1 MNIVFLAPFGI
12 RPKGSL
18 QARMLP
24 LAKELQRIG
33 HRLEIIAPP
42 YTNPEDSGLVEEV
55 EGVTL
60 RNVRLGP
67 VGGALAA
74 PFIALRMLRA
84 SLDQKPDLI
93 HLFKPKGYGGLAAM
107 ALAGL
112 GLAGVKTPLLVVD
125 SDDREG
131 SGGMNDL
138 HPYSW
143 PEKRLFSLQEQ
154 TLTRWAGGVT
164 VASRALE
171 SLAWGMGAQ
180 PETTLYLPNG
190 PVLRPAGSREQ
201 GRLRFGFQAEQP
213 VLLLYTRFFEFD
225 QQRLYAVLE
234 QLCKRM
240 PELGLLVVG
249 KGQHGEEKALE
260 QAAAERG
267 FADQLTSAGWVQ
279 PDQLPDCL
287 AAADAAL
294 YLFDD
299 TLINRTKCPAKL
311 AELAACGIPT
321 AAERVGQIAEYLLH
335 GESGLL
341 VESGD
346 VDGLVQAACQLLT
359 DRAAAQR
366 IGQAAR
372 QRMATLF
379 GWEKRTEELDQFYQ
393 RLVTVC

>member
-1 MNIVFLAPFGI
+1 MRIALLAPFGI

-24 LAKELQRIG
+24 LAKELQQRG
-33 HRLEIIAPP
+33 HELEIIAPP
-42 YTNPEDSGLVEEV
+42 YTNPEDAGLVELV

-67 VGGALAA
+67 MAGALAA
-74 PFIALRMLRA
+74 PFIALRMLQA
-84 SLDQKPDLI
+84 AQAFKPDVI
-93 HLFKPKGYGGLAAM
+93 HLFKPKGYGGLAVM
-107 ALAGL
+107 LLAGMR
-112 GLAGVKTPLLVVD
+112 LAGIRTPLLVID

-138 HPYSW
+138 HPYGW
-143 PEKRLFSLQEQ
+143 LEKRLFALQEQ
-154 TLTRWAGGVT
+154 WLTRWADGVT
-164 VASRALE
+164 VASRGLE
-171 SLAWGMGAQ
+171 SLAWGMGGQ

-201 GRLRFGFQAEQP
+201 GRLRFGFRAEQP
-213 VLLLYTRFFEFD
+213 VLLLYTRFFEFE

-249 KGQHGEEKALE
+249 KGRHGEEKALE
-260 QAAAERG
+260 QVAAERG

-321 AAERVGQIAEYLLH
+321 TAERVGQIAEYLQH
-335 GESGLL
+335 GVSGLL

-346 VDGLVQAACQLLT
+346 VDGLVQATRQLLI
-359 DRAAAQR
+359 DRALANR

-372 QRMATLF
+372 QRMATDF
-379 GWEKRTEELDQFYQ
+379 CWEKRAEELDQFYH
-393 RLVTVC
+393 RLGAPC